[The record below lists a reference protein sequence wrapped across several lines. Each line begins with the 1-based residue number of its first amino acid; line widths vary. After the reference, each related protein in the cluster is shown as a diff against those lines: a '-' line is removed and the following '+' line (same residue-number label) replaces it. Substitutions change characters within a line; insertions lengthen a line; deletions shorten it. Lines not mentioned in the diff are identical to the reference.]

1 MLAGEADLTISIG
14 AIAPQQ
20 QQATT
25 YWASA
30 HPIKDYVRVDDS
42 VSIYYEVHGLPP
54 GGSLEQA
61 QHLPKVVMIMG
72 LACGCSAWQWQLQ
85 DLVQQHQL
93 TPDYTAPNSRNPS
106 AHGGHPA
113 DSPHQIHQQ
122 QQLCAW
128 SAGEQGSLK
137 QRQWQQEQLQ
147 QLQQGLA
154 RQQMLVCVMDNR
166 GMGRSSCP
174 QDSAAY
180 STSIMARDVLAVMD
194 QLRWDKAHV
203 LGFSMGGMIAQRLA
217 VAAPSRIASLTL
229 LSTSAGGWQ
238 IVPTHSWS
246 GLKTALR
253 MMTARSAEDAA
264 DATLR
269 FHFRRRTL
277 KAYLPQW
284 AARRQDL
291 LRREYLTAAGTPLQ
305 PPHGFKGQAAAC
317 WRHSLSTKEA
327 AGIAAAGFSVL
338 VVHGRSDKLASPAN
352 AEALARRLQAPCVLL
367 PGAHFIVR
375 ECAGQINMLLSN
387 LVWGRQHIMAADN
400 TPYLDPSPSILKAWK
415 QLDAQSCAC
424 GVPAAAAA
432 GEGAAGQQAG
442 ALAVACAAAAA
453 AGPASA
459 NRKRKPEPASST
471 QQQLVDTIT
480 RPDDT
485 DANNSQAAA
494 QPQLPQE
501 FSNSAEGSSSSSSSS
516 SSSGSS
522 FCWLEH
528 WYPVHVEAMADP
540 ARPHAVTLLGKQLV
554 LWRDGQGQWQCM
566 QDACP
571 HRLAP
576 LSEGRIE
583 ADGTLQCSYHGWRFD
598 SSGRCTDIPQALDA
612 KAKAVACAS
621 SRSCVTAYPT
631 RQQYGLIWVWPSA
644 GPAAAAQAAAAHL
657 PVSQKLQE
665 AWAAGNSPTW
675 YRRVLPYS
683 WDILVENLSDPS
695 HLPFS
700 HHRLFPGLTRAAGGP
715 MPFSAVAIPAG
726 DSPEARAA
734 RPQYA
739 MAHQPPLA
747 AFEYPAGFTAGGVV
761 AYTPPCAVVYEGKG
775 SFVQTELLAVPS
787 GPGQAL
793 VFTAGVSSAA
803 KVQGGDVLK
812 ALLTNPKQV
821 PMLLMRMKM
830 ERAPTYQSHL
840 RSNKLFDQDGA
851 FLHMQDVELAR
862 RGRGSWAKE
871 YYSPVSCDS
880 AIIAGGLRVWQE
892 AGAGLMLLCS
902 SR

>member
-1 MLAGEADLTISIG
+1 
-14 AIAPQQ
+14 
-20 QQATT
+20 
-25 YWASA
+25 
-30 HPIKDYVRVDDS
+30 
-42 VSIYYEVHGLPP
+42 
-54 GGSLEQA
+54 
-61 QHLPKVVMIMG
+61 
-72 LACGCSAWQWQLQ
+72 
-85 DLVQQHQL
+85 
-93 TPDYTAPNSRNPS
+93 
-106 AHGGHPA
+106 
-113 DSPHQIHQQ
+113 
-122 QQLCAW
+122 
-128 SAGEQGSLK
+128 
-137 QRQWQQEQLQ
+137 
-147 QLQQGLA
+147 
-154 RQQMLVCVMDNR
+154 
-166 GMGRSSCP
+166 
-174 QDSAAY
+174 
-180 STSIMARDVLAVMD
+180 
-194 QLRWDKAHV
+194 
-203 LGFSMGGMIAQRLA
+203 
-217 VAAPSRIASLTL
+217 
-229 LSTSAGGWQ
+229 
-238 IVPTHSWS
+238 
-246 GLKTALR
+246 
-253 MMTARSAEDAA
+253 
-264 DATLR
+264 
-269 FHFRRRTL
+269 
-277 KAYLPQW
+277 
-284 AARRQDL
+284 
-291 LRREYLTAAGTPLQ
+291 
-305 PPHGFKGQAAAC
+305 
-317 WRHSLSTKEA
+317 
-327 AGIAAAGFSVL
+327 
-338 VVHGRSDKLASPAN
+338 
-352 AEALARRLQAPCVLL
+352 
-367 PGAHFIVR
+367 
-375 ECAGQINMLLSN
+375 
-387 LVWGRQHIMAADN
+387 
-400 TPYLDPSPSILKAWK
+400 
-415 QLDAQSCAC
+415 
-424 GVPAAAAA
+424 
-432 GEGAAGQQAG
+432 
-442 ALAVACAAAAA
+442 
-453 AGPASA
+453 
-459 NRKRKPEPASST
+459 
-471 QQQLVDTIT
+471 
-480 RPDDT
+480 
-485 DANNSQAAA
+485 
-494 QPQLPQE
+494 
-501 FSNSAEGSSSSSSSS
+501 
-516 SSSGSS
+516 
-522 FCWLEH
+522 
-528 WYPVHVEAMADP
+528 MADP

-880 AIIAGGLRVWQE
+880 AIIAGRRWADAALQQPLNPADPSSPTAASAFTLTKPPAKRATKQQINDRMNQHTKHCSICQRALQALQRKVQAAQKAAAALAAACIGVL
-892 AGAGLMLLCS
+892 AGAVLPQLVAALAAGVAGFPAGAAAVLAVVLGVGAAVAKAVGDAAAKEVEQFVYVEYS
-902 SR
+902 HADNH